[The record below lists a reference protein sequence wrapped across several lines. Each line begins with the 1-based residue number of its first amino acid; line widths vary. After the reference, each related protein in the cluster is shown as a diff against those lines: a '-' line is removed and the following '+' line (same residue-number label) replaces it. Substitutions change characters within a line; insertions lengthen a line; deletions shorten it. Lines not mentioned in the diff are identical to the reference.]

1 MKSYGNPRYKLLH
14 TRKML
19 DSITMRKVEDKNK
32 QFLIEKIIH
41 GVEFENFYQT
51 NPEKKPEIVR
61 TIESNYKV
69 ARRVYQNLYYDIAEL
84 FFEYVQSIDSF
95 EQQDIEEDVKIN
107 GWGSVEK
114 ISEVKCSMRMLELFQ
129 DFYTAAGRLPI
140 FNELLVVPDGDAQP
154 GENKINM
161 KQLYDLFKNT
171 DSHGLVSLPFLGLLF
186 HFFESEQDLM
196 FVKNATTELYN
207 NLSYMTRS
215 VGRTLEFH
223 DVRDFIGQLSFV
235 IKANTVQ
242 NLKQREIENDLLA

>member
-1 MKSYGNPRYKLLH
+1 
-14 TRKML
+14 
-19 DSITMRKVEDKNK
+19 
-32 QFLIEKIIH
+32 
-41 GVEFENFYQT
+41 
-51 NPEKKPEIVR
+51 
-61 TIESNYKV
+61 
-69 ARRVYQNLYYDIAEL
+69 
-84 FFEYVQSIDSF
+84 
-95 EQQDIEEDVKIN
+95 
-107 GWGSVEK
+107 
-114 ISEVKCSMRMLELFQ
+114 
-129 DFYTAAGRLPI
+129 
-140 FNELLVVPDGDAQP
+140 
-154 GENKINM
+154 M